1 MSAVSVCLTVS
12 GGAIRWEEEK
22 SEQLE
27 LFCRIFNQGEF
38 KAEEQESALAELNE
52 RVTEVYTVILGENQ
66 ANISTLQMLASLES
80 HIEDMF
86 GYLETVPADRL
97 HTAEKVSRPAAASR
111 CCCVVVAVF
120 SLSSCHLRCRRWG
133 LLRSRSTLEY
143 LAAATRAAAPDLLRS
158 RVDSPLLKATSEDAC
173 LSNRFHREN
182 SPTTLGNE

>member
-1 MSAVSVCLTVS
+1 MTPPASSPL
-12 GGAIRWEEEK
+12 RWEEEK

-27 LFCRIFNQGEF
+27 LFCKIFNQGEF

-97 HTAEKVSRPAAASR
+97 HAAEKVSRCRMTNSGKERAMWLLVTSWWLVTWR
-111 CCCVVVAVF
+111 YVH
-120 SLSSCHLRCRRWG
+120 SS
-133 LLRSRSTLEY
+133 S
-143 LAAATRAAAPDLLRS
+143 
-158 RVDSPLLKATSEDAC
+158 
-173 LSNRFHREN
+173 
-182 SPTTLGNE
+182 